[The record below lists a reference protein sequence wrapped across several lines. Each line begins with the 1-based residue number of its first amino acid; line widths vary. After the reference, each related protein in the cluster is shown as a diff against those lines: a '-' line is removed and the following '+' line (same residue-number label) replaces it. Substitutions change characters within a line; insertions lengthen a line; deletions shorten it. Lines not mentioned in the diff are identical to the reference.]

1 MTDRSSRS
9 AALLLGAFVIVAAS
23 LPAAAYELEEV
34 LREFDRVQNT
44 IESLSAEFTET
55 TRSALL
61 KDEIVASGK
70 VFLTKP
76 SSVRWE
82 YSSPETMRFVIADDR
97 YTGYYPE
104 RKQAEQRDVR
114 RWGEHLFRFLGIG
127 QASGELAKFYNI
139 TLDDEAST
147 TDEIVLILDPK
158 KKRVRK
164 RIESVRFWID
174 VSSYMPKRVRYS
186 SSNGNVRL
194 IEFRQMLVN
203 PVIETSL
210 YVVELPDDVEVSKG
224 FSALSGLGKGASKN

>member
-164 RIESVRFWID
+164 RIESVRFWVD

>member
-9 AALLLGAFVIVAAS
+9 AALLLGAFVIVTAS

-164 RIESVRFWID
+164 RIESVRFWVD